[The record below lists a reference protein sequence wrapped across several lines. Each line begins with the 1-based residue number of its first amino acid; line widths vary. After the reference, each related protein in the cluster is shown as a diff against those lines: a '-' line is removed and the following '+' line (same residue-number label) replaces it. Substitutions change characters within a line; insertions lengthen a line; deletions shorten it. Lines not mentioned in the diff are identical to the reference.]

1 MKKLRIISG
10 ILKSRKLLFPCTIK
24 ELRPTCDRVRETLF
38 NWLMAD
44 IADSNCL
51 DAFAGSGAL
60 GFEAISRGAKHCVFI
75 EKSKI
80 AVKALQ
86 ENKDNLGIDNIDIIQ
101 ADALR
106 YLRNYTDYNII
117 FLDPPFT
124 TKLLVDALNIIYSNV
139 NIGAD
144 TLIYIESSR
153 SLNLEVIMPRFTVLK
168 HSIYGDVLF
177 AIVKGRERA

>member
-10 ILKSRKLLFPCTIK
+10 ILKSRKLLFPDTIK
-24 ELRPTCDRVRETLF
+24 GLRPTCDRVRETLF

-44 IADSNCL
+44 IANANCL

-75 EKSKI
+75 EKNKI

-86 ENKDNLGIDNIDIIQ
+86 DNKDNLGIDNIDIIK

-106 YLRNYTDYNII
+106 HLRNCTDYNII

-124 TKLLVDALNIIYSNV
+124 TKLLVDALNIIHSNV

-144 TLIYIESSR
+144 TFIYIESSR
-153 SLNLEVIMPRFTVLK
+153 SLDLEAITPRFTVLK
-168 HSIYGDVLF
+168 RSIYGDVLF
-177 AIVKGRERA
+177 ALVVKT